1 MSGFALS
8 LKATERRGAT
18 EDDPIAGLKRAQGDY
33 EAADAGFRT
42 RQREILQD
50 VFRNVAGLIDDEE
63 ALSSFVND
71 KAFAKYV
78 DGKGASSTDA
88 DRGYVWFRALAYVY
102 RATSRAKRQRASKH
116 ASALWLLYS
125 ENVDAKKIAAT
136 IEKRGGLQKLADEAA
151 KARRKGSK
159 QSVSEDD
166 AEREDDD
173 NEVDGTESGDAEG
186 DQEVRFDISDEL
198 TAKIRRWRGN
208 RVKIIARISRK
219 VDGLIKVLRVIKLD
233 RED

>member
-1 MSGFALS
+1 VELSQS
-8 LKATERRGAT
+8 LKATAEGLR
-18 EDDPIAGLKRAQGDY
+18 ESENDPIAGLKRAQAHY
-33 EAADAGFRT
+33 EDARAGFRN
-42 RQREILQD
+42 RQRQILQD
-50 VFRNVAGLIDDEE
+50 VYKSVSDLLGDKEACREFMKRKEVAK
-63 ALSSFVND
+63 FVGH
-71 KAFAKYV
+71 
-78 DGKGASSTDA
+78 DGDPHDI
-88 DRGYVWFRALAYVY
+88 DRGDVWLYALAYVCQ
-102 RATSRAKRQRASKH
+102 AKSREGRKRASKH
-116 ASALWLLYS
+116 ASALRLLHA
-125 ENVDAKKIAAT
+125 ENIDAEQIAAT
-136 IEKRGGLQKLADEAA
+136 IKKRGGIQKLADEAA
-151 KARRKGSK
+151 NRRRKGSK

-166 AEREDDD
+166 AEPEDDD